1 MVNIYTTGM
10 SHGKAK
16 WISFEAYAS
25 VDTRGYFSVS
35 WGLMK
40 KALACKIFKLLID
53 EGAWNFVL
61 DGGTKQKRQ

>member
-1 MVNIYTTGM
+1 MFNIYTTGI

-16 WISFEAYAS
+16 RISFEACAS
-25 VDTRGYFSVS
+25 VDTRGHFSVS

-40 KALACKIFKLLID
+40 KPLSCKIFKLLID